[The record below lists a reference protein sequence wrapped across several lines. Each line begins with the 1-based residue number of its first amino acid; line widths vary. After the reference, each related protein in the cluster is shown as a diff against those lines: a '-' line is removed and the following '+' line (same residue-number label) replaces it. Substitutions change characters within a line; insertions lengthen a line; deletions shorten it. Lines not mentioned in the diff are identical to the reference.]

1 MMPCKRMPLMMM
13 LMMMVEVV
21 VEKWEHPLKWE
32 WEQEKGQKFG
42 ALAVV

>member
-1 MMPCKRMPLMMM
+1 MPCKRKPLMTMM
-13 LMMMVEVV
+13 LVAVV
-21 VEKWEHPLKWE
+21 VEKKWEHPLKWE